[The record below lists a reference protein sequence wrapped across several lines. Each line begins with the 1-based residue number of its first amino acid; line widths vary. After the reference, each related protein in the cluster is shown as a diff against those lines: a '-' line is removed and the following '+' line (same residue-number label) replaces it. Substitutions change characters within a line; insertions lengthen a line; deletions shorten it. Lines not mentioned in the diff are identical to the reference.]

1 MYTSFYTAARGA
13 MEEQKKMDVIA
24 NNFANVN
31 NYGYKS
37 KSAVFSDLMY
47 YNLNNYRG
55 DDTPLKAGVGIAVEK
70 TNTNFDPSAPMTT
83 DGEFDYTIMD
93 DGFFMLMSPV
103 TGEITYSRNGHFSMS
118 QRGILFY
125 LVNDNGNLVLDQN
138 QNPILVGNV
147 TGSDN
152 ERELSG
158 EIGVYGFDI
167 LDGMISNGMNE
178 YVPVQKNGD
187 PYLIR
192 GARLVDH
199 TLEMSGVDTAEEI
212 SRMIET
218 QRAYS
223 YALKMVQTS
232 DEVMTTINGLRT

>member
-13 MEEQKKMDVIA
+13 MEEQKKFDVIA

-47 YNLNNYRG
+47 DNLNNYRG
-55 DDTPLKAGVGIAVEK
+55 DDTPLKAGVGIRLEK
-70 TNTNFDPSAPMTT
+70 TNTNFNPSAPMTT
-83 DGEFDYTIMD
+83 DGEFDYTILE
-93 DGFFMLMSPV
+93 DGFFMLLSPV

-118 QRGILFY
+118 QRGPLFY
-125 LVNDNGNLVLDQN
+125 LVNDNGNFVLDQN
-138 QNPILVGNV
+138 QNPIIVGDIAG
-147 TGSDN
+147 T

-167 LDGMISNGMNE
+167 LDGMESVGSNE
-178 YVPVQKNGD
+178 FAPTAKNGD
-187 PYLIR
+187 PYLIP

-199 TLEMSGVDTAEEI
+199 TLEMSGVDTAEEV

-232 DEVMTTINGLRT
+232 DEVMTTINGLRS

>member
-13 MEEQKKMDVIA
+13 MEEQKKMNVIA

-55 DDTPLKAGVGIAVEK
+55 EDTPLKAGVGITVEK
-70 TNTNFDPSAPMTT
+70 TNTNFDPSSPMTT
-83 DGEFDYTIMD
+83 DGEFDYSILE
-93 DGFFMLMSPV
+93 DGFFMLLSPV

-118 QRGILFY
+118 QRGPLFY
-125 LVNDNGNLVLDQN
+125 LVNDNGNFVLDQN
-138 QNPILVGNV
+138 QNPIIVG
-147 TGSDN
+147 D
-152 ERELSG
+152 EKELSG

-167 LDGMISNGMNE
+167 LDGMESVGSNE
-178 YVPVQKNGD
+178 FAPTVKNGD

-192 GARLVDH
+192 GARLIDH

-232 DEVMTTINGLRT
+232 DEVMTTINGLRS

>member
-24 NNFANVN
+24 NNFASVN

-55 DDTPLKAGVGIAVEK
+55 DDTPLKAGVGIVVEK

-83 DGEFDYTIMD
+83 DGEFDYTILG
-93 DGFFMLMSPV
+93 DGFFMLLSPV
-103 TGEITYSRNGHFSMS
+103 TGDVTYSRNGHFSMS
-118 QRGILFY
+118 QRGNLFY
-125 LVNDNGNLVLDQN
+125 LVNDNGNLVLDEN
-138 QNPILVGNV
+138 QNPIIV
-147 TGSDN
+147 TNTG
-152 ERELSG
+152 EEKELSG
-158 EIGVYGFDI
+158 DIGVYGFDI
-167 LDGMISNGMNE
+167 LDGMLSTGMNE
-178 YVPVQKNGD
+178 YTPVQKNGD

-192 GARLVDH
+192 GAKLVDH
-199 TLEMSGVDTAEEI
+199 TLEMSGVDTAEEV

-232 DEVMTTINGLRT
+232 DEVMTTINGLRS